1 MLITRFSPAQSSK
14 LNANLQTTRPNLV
27 SHWYLIHTKIR
38 KEQVALENLERQGF
52 ECFLPLIR
60 AEKLRRGALL
70 IVQEALF
77 PRYLF
82 IRLGTGL
89 ESQSWSPIR
98 STVGVSRLVTFGQTP
113 AKIDDELVAQL
124 RVKSESAEVQ
134 SRHFEPGEQVVVT
147 EGPFVGVEAIYQ
159 MADGEGRVMV
169 LLNILSK
176 QVKMAVTPASIRKL
190 I

>member
-1 MLITRFSPAQSSK
+1 MS
-14 LNANLQTTRPNLV
+14 N
-27 SHWYLIHTKIR
+27 WYLIHTKIR
-38 KEQVALENLERQGF
+38 QERVALENLERQGF

-60 AEKLRRGALL
+60 AEKLRRGQLQV
-70 IVQEALF
+70 VQEVLF

-98 STVGVSRLVTFGQTP
+98 STVGVSRLVSFGQTP
-113 AKIDDELVAQL
+113 AKIDDALVSELRA
-124 RVKSESAEVQ
+124 KSDSTEVQ
-134 SRHFEPGEQVVVT
+134 LRHFELGEQVVVT
-147 EGPFVGVEAIYQ
+147 EGPFVGVEAFYQ

-176 QVKMAVTPASIRKL
+176 TVKMAVSPASIRKVR
-190 I
+190 